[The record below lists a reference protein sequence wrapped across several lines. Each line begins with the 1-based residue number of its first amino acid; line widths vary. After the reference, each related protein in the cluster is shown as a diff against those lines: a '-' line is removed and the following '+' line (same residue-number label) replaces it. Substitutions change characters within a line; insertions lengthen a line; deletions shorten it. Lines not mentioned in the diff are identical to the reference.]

1 MDSERNCRD
10 CPFKSKLFN
19 LLTDEELKIVH
30 ENKHT
35 VQYKTGETIIK
46 QGTNMSHVLSVN
58 TGLAKLYLEGPDN
71 RNSII
76 RIVKP
81 TSFVGGAG
89 MYLDQF
95 HHFTLTALMETRV
108 CFIRIDTFK
117 QLIISNQLFHEEYMR
132 DFSRNVLEVYGRLLV
147 LTQKQMSGRM
157 ADTLIYLFNE
167 VFQSSKFTLFLSK
180 SDLADLSGMS
190 KESAIKVLREFQK
203 DGIIDLNINEIELL
217 DPASLQ
223 KISKLG

>member
-1 MDSERNCRD
+1 MDSERNCLD
-10 CPFKSKLFN
+10 CPFKSPLFN
-19 LLTDEELKIVH
+19 LLSEEELKIVH
-30 ENKHT
+30 ENKHA
-35 VQYKTGETIIK
+35 VFYKKGETIIK

-58 TGLAKLYLEGPDN
+58 TGLAKLYLEGPGN

-108 CFIRIDTFK
+108 CFIRIEIFK
-117 QLIISNQLFHEEYMR
+117 QLILRNKAFFDEFMK

-147 LTQKQMSGRM
+147 LTQKQMPGRM
-157 ADTLIYLFNE
+157 ADTLLYLFNE
-167 VFQSSKFTLFLSK
+167 VFQSSKFILNLSK
-180 SDLADLSGMS
+180 EDLADLSGMS
-190 KESAIKVLREFQK
+190 KESAIKILRQFQK
-203 DGIIDLNINEIELL
+203 EKIINLTNNEIELS
-217 DPASLQ
+217 DPVSLQ

>member
-10 CPFKSKLFN
+10 CPFKSPLFN
-19 LLTDEELKIVH
+19 LLTDEELAIVH
-30 ENKHT
+30 RDKHAVIYNK
-35 VQYKTGETIIK
+35 GETIIK
-46 QGTNMSHVLSVN
+46 QGTKMSHVLSVN
-58 TGLAKLYLEGPDN
+58 NGLAKLYLEGPGN

-95 HHFTLTALMETRV
+95 HHFTLTALRETRV
-108 CFIRIDTFK
+108 CFIRIETFK
-117 QLIISNQLFHEEYMR
+117 QLIDTNKDFFNEFMR
-132 DFSRNVLEVYGRLLV
+132 DFSRNVLEIYGRLLF

-167 VFQSSKFTLFLSK
+167 VFQSSKFTLYLSK
-180 SDLADLSGMS
+180 EDMADLSGMS

-203 DGIIDLNINEIELL
+203 DGIIHMNNNEIELL
-217 DPASLQ
+217 DSASLQ

>member
-1 MDSERNCRD
+1 MNSDGNCRD
-10 CPFKSKLFN
+10 CPFKSPLFN
-19 LLTDEELKIVH
+19 LLTDEELAIVH
-30 ENKHT
+30 GDKHA
-35 VQYKTGETIIK
+35 VIYSKGETIIK
-46 QGTNMSHVLSVN
+46 QGTKMSHVLSVN
-58 TGLAKLYLEGPDN
+58 NGLAKLYLEGPGN

-95 HHFTLTALMETRV
+95 HHFTLTALRETRV
-108 CFIRIDTFK
+108 CFIRIETFK
-117 QLIISNQLFHEEYMR
+117 QLISKNKDFFNEFMR
-132 DFSRNVLEVYGRLLV
+132 DFSRNVLEVYGRLLF

-167 VFQSSKFTLFLSK
+167 VFQSSKFTLYLSK
-180 SDLADLSGMS
+180 EDMADLSGMS

-203 DGIIDLNINEIELL
+203 EKIINMNSSEIELL
-217 DPASLQ
+217 DQASLQ

>member
-1 MDSERNCRD
+1 MDSERDCRD
-10 CPFKSKLFN
+10 CPFKSPLFN
-19 LLTDEELKIVH
+19 LLTNEELTIVH
-30 ENKHT
+30 ENKHA
-35 VQYKTGETIIK
+35 VLYNKGETIIK

-58 TGLAKLYLEGPDN
+58 SGLAKLYLEGQGN

-95 HHFTLTALMETRV
+95 HHFTLTALKETRV
-108 CFIRIDTFK
+108 CFIRIETFK
-117 QLIISNQLFHEEYMR
+117 QLIDTNKDFFNEFMR
-132 DFSRNVLEVYGRLLV
+132 DFSRNVLEIYGRLLF

-167 VFQSSKFTLFLSK
+167 VFQSSKFTLYLSK
-180 SDLADLSGMS
+180 EDMADLSGMS

-203 DGIIDLNINEIELL
+203 DGIIHMNNNEIELL
-217 DPASLQ
+217 DFASLQ